1 VALQIKQGY
10 GTIDHS
16 ARLIVS
22 STLLAH
28 AGLEKLLGISIPYA
42 AKRRVIAQ
50 LEIEPQHLTEDGA
63 VSGSVII
70 ALADAANT
78 RGAVLNLALGRTTA
92 TIESKIQFL
101 SSGRGSTLRA
111 EATSVHIGDSV
122 SIWRAAVLRDDEQ
135 IAEVTQ
141 TQVSLAI
148 DGAVGASHQDA
159 GEPRQR
165 ARGEGPLSE
174 GFSKEVVDERWQRIV
189 EGASK
194 VIAAKGF
201 AKATIREIA
210 AAADMP
216 VATMYQYLER
226 KEDILYNIYKH
237 FMSDIVA
244 ALTRWRSSE
253 LPPRER
259 LAGAIRMV
267 IDVFDE
273 KHRFIKLMFQETKSL
288 TAEARREVYDLD
300 AQYIAV
306 FRDLLS
312 ELMRAGEVRVRNVEL
327 TANFIYFLCTIWPL
341 RYWSIGKYGEQAVA
355 DDIIDF
361 VLNGL
366 GDGKG
371 RGGEKLVHSDH
382 GMENRR

>member
-1 VALQIKQGY
+1 M
-10 GTIDHS
+10 
-16 ARLIVS
+16 RLTVS
-22 STLLAH
+22 MSLAP
-28 AGLEKLLGISIPYA
+28 AGLEKLLGITIPYA
-42 AKRRVIAQ
+42 AKGRVIAE
-50 LEIEPQHLTEDGA
+50 LEIEPKHLAEDGA
-63 VSGSVII
+63 VSSGVII
-70 ALADAANT
+70 AVAEAANT
-78 RGAVLNLALGRTTA
+78 RGAALNLTPGRTAA
-92 TIESKIQFL
+92 TIESKVQLL
-101 SSGRGSTLRA
+101 STGRGSTLRA
-111 EATSVHIGDSV
+111 EAIPVHIGDSV

-141 TQVSLAI
+141 TQVARVL
-148 DGAVGASHQDA
+148 DGPAAASRREA
-159 GEPRQR
+159 AEPRR
-165 ARGEGPLSE
+165 SRGDGPLSD
-174 GFSKEVVDERWQRIV
+174 GYSKGVVDERWQRIV

-237 FMSDIVA
+237 FMGDIVTS
-244 ALTRWRSSE
+244 LTRWRTSE

-259 LAGAIRMV
+259 LAGAIRMI

-288 TAEARREVYDLD
+288 TAEARREVYELD

-371 RGGEKLVHSDH
+371 KGGEMLVHADKV
-382 GMENRR
+382 MENRR